1 MLKSNK
7 IKSLV
12 FQFIVQHIYEECRC
26 KMCVRGENIK
36 TELRSFL
43 TFDNFFIFLSALKIL
58 FPHSFLSLNTETQLF
73 IHVLFSKYFEYW
85 HVASSVPQVKI
96 TKKKK
101 KKSPKNPFEI
111 IYCFLTPRDILKSL
125 MFNAHVQILNHW
137 EGFLWRINNQ
147 LPEQM
152 KLCIML
158 KCIHQVEPS
167 SFSGRCC
174 VEPYISLNHSASSP
188 SLVIMYSRLLS
199 FQTLRPLVHDS
210 CDHPFLLPYHL
221 V

>member
-1 MLKSNK
+1 MVSMFFYF
-7 IKSLV
+7 SDV
-12 FQFIVQHIYEECRC
+12 SAFRS
-26 KMCVRGENIK
+26 
-36 TELRSFL
+36 ELLLLFL
-43 TFDNFFIFLSALKIL
+43 TLYPLLQAF
-58 FPHSFLSLNTETQLF
+58 T
-73 IHVLFSKYFEYW
+73 
-85 HVASSVPQVKI
+85 
-96 TKKKK
+96 
-101 KKSPKNPFEI
+101 SP
-111 IYCFLTPRDILKSL
+111 L
-125 MFNAHVQILNHW
+125 LNHW

-147 LPEQM
+147 LLEQM

-174 VEPYISLNHSASSP
+174 VELYISLNHSASSP

-210 CDHPFLLPYHL
+210 CDHPFLLPDHL